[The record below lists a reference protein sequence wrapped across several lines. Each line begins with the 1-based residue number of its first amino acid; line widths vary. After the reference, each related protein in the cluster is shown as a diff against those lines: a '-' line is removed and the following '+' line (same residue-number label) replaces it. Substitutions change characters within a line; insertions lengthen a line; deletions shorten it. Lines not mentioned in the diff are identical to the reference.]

1 MGLVAFLISG
11 YDREVSFGPATV
23 EKLARLG
30 VTNASVLR
38 DADTVC
44 LVLEGWAF
52 EGAGAATHAASA
64 LGEGLSI
71 RTLHP
76 VMQTA
81 LGVVPS
87 ESKRRTNR

>member
-11 YDREVSFGPATV
+11 GDRDVAFGPAAA

-30 VTNASVLR
+30 VTSASMLR

-52 EGAGAATHAASA
+52 DGPRSAADAASV
-64 LGEGLSI
+64 LGRDLPI
-71 RTLHP
+71 RVLHP

-81 LGVVPS
+81 LGAIPN
-87 ESKRRTNR
+87 ESKRRTDR

>member
-11 YDREVSFGPATV
+11 DDRNVAFGPATA

-30 VTNASVLR
+30 VTNASILR
-38 DADTVC
+38 DAEMVC

-52 EGAGAATHAASA
+52 DGAGSAADAASA
-64 LGEGLSI
+64 LGPDLSV
-71 RTLHP
+71 RVLHP

-81 LGVVPS
+81 LGAIPTD
-87 ESKRRTNR
+87 SKRRTDR

>member
-11 YDREVSFGPATV
+11 DHDVAFGPATA

-30 VTNASVLR
+30 VTSASMLR

-52 EGAGAATHAASA
+52 DGAGSAADAASA
-64 LGEGLSI
+64 LGDDLPI

-81 LGVVPS
+81 LGAIPTKS
-87 ESKRRTNR
+87 TRRNDR